1 MSPVQPIFAFHTKL
15 WLCRLATDD
24 HVSQEEEY
32 CRRFRAAS
40 QPASENAVIG
50 YNASS
55 FCFFYEQ
62 LSSHSAT
69 NSVKNVTATILKS
82 DGPAA
87 YREVDWS
94 MIAMKS
100 RVKGITIPSRRRPNW
115 RFLVVLCLAGAE
127 VVKWLRP
134 ANSCSVPGTHLILL
148 MHFGMN
154 AVQAKIRNDHFRL
167 LFRYQM
173 AARKGLPL
181 EGASVC
187 GRQPAS
193 TSQSFALV

>member
-1 MSPVQPIFAFHTKL
+1 LKTPLASPVQPIIAFHTKL

-32 CRRFRAAS
+32 CPPIPSCVDYRSAWQRKRRNRL
-40 QPASENAVIG
+40 Q
-50 YNASS
+50 
-55 FCFFYEQ
+55 CLLLLLFYEQ
-62 LSSHSAT
+62 VSSHSAT

-100 RVKGITIPSRRRPNW
+100 RVQGIMIPSATQ
-115 RFLVVLCLAGAE
+115 LE
-127 VVKWLRP
+127 
-134 ANSCSVPGTHLILL
+134 VPGTHLILL
-148 MHFGMN
+148 MHFGMD
-154 AVQAKIRNDHFRL
+154 AVHAKIRNDHFRL

>member
-1 MSPVQPIFAFHTKL
+1 MFHRRKNI
-15 WLCRLATDD
+15 A
-24 HVSQEEEY
+24 
-32 CRRFRAAS
+32 RRFRAAS
-40 QPASENAVIG
+40 TTVQPASENAVIG

-62 LSSHSAT
+62 VSSHSAT

-100 RVKGITIPSRRRPNW
+100 RVQGIMIPSATQ
-115 RFLVVLCLAGAE
+115 LE
-127 VVKWLRP
+127 
-134 ANSCSVPGTHLILL
+134 VPGTHLILL

>member
-1 MSPVQPIFAFHTKL
+1 
-15 WLCRLATDD
+15 
-24 HVSQEEEY
+24 
-32 CRRFRAAS
+32 
-40 QPASENAVIG
+40 
-50 YNASS
+50 
-55 FCFFYEQ
+55 
-62 LSSHSAT
+62 
-69 NSVKNVTATILKS
+69 VKNVTATILKS

-100 RVKGITIPSRRRPNW
+100 RVQGIMIPSATQ
-115 RFLVVLCLAGAE
+115 LE
-127 VVKWLRP
+127 
-134 ANSCSVPGTHLILL
+134 VPGTHLILL
-148 MHFGMN
+148 MHFGMD
-154 AVQAKIRNDHFRL
+154 AVHAKIRNDHFRL